1 MEDNNFWSA
10 SFQDHPDLPYGFFS
24 GPDPPVMGQQHHP
37 GPVRPTAIAGGL
49 SVAYGLPSPLFRDEP
64 ARVSSGW
71 TRLSQHLPAQP
82 YSSMEHNGGIDDN
95 DRVASPS
102 ESALHLFLPPQPA
115 RVQVPPPVEL
125 PIEQEEMDN
134 AWFSLS
140 LGGGGNVENPA
151 AAPPPSVPSTSAQE
165 LHRPAPKARGD
176 LQTIVSRGFC
186 RTEKSHMSIEF
197 LSSIADLQKKPVA
210 AFHRLQWVR
219 L

>member
-1 MEDNNFWSA
+1 
-10 SFQDHPDLPYGFFS
+10 
-24 GPDPPVMGQQHHP
+24 
-37 GPVRPTAIAGGL
+37 
-49 SVAYGLPSPLFRDEP
+49 
-64 ARVSSGW
+64 
-71 TRLSQHLPAQP
+71 
-82 YSSMEHNGGIDDN
+82 MEHNGGIDDN

-140 LGGGGNVENPA
+140 LGGGGNVENPP

-186 RTEKSHMSIEF
+186 RTGKSSMSIEL

-210 AFHRLQWVR
+210 AVHRLQWVR